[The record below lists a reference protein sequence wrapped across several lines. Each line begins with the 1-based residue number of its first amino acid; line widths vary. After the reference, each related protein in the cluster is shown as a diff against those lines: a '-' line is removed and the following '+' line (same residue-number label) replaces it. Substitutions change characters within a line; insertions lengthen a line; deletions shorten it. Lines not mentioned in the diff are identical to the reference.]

1 MTAASTASYPGVLVA
16 KDVAIGVRDGIEL
29 AADVFR
35 PDDDRPV
42 PVIMTLGP
50 YAKDVHFRDH
60 PGGAT
65 VYESMPEQGPL
76 MHWETVNPEW
86 WVPQGYGVVR
96 VDARGT
102 GHSPGRRTMLS
113 RGEAQDFYDCIE
125 WAAAQPWSTG
135 RVAVMGIS
143 YYAINAWRVAAL
155 RPPSLA
161 AIVPWEGAVDSYRDI
176 QRHGGMFSSGFIGR
190 WSTNLAREQGD
201 AASQVPLPPEEY
213 GPPYDTSN
221 PDLAAIEAPLLSVG
235 NWGGAGLHLRGNIEG
250 FRHAGSVHRRLRVHC
265 GNHMEP
271 FYALDGRLEQLR
283 FLEHWLKDI
292 DTGITREPP
301 VKLAIRRSRDDH
313 VWRYEHEWPLART
326 IWTQLFLDA
335 NGGGSDG
342 GSLEWDPPADE
353 GTVRYEAL
361 ADETGFESLARFTSA
376 PFESETELTGPLAL
390 HLWVSASK
398 PDADLFVVVRNVG
411 PDGEEVTYQGAIPTA
426 HHVAAAYGWLR
437 LSHRALDED
446 ASTPWQPV
454 HTHVGLAPVTPGE
467 PVAVDVEIWPTSV
480 VLGPGHRLAV
490 EIRAHDDPG
499 IFPFHHTHPG
509 DRRWGGAMAVHT
521 GPGHES
527 YLVVPV
533 IPAAG

>member
-1 MTAASTASYPGVLVA
+1 MTAASTATYPGVLVD
-16 KDVAIGVRDGIEL
+16 KDVGIPVRDGIEL

-35 PDDDRPV
+35 PDDGRPV
-42 PVIMTLGP
+42 PAIMTLGP

-60 PGGAT
+60 PGGAA
-65 VYESMPEQGPL
+65 VYPAMPEQGPL

-86 WVPQGYGVVR
+86 WVPQGYAVVR

-125 WAAAQPWSTG
+125 WASDQPWSTG

-143 YYAINAWRVAAL
+143 YFAINAWRVAAL

-190 WSTNLAREQGD
+190 WSSNLDREHGEAAR
-201 AASQVPLPPEEY
+201 AVPLPPEEY
-213 GPPYDTSN
+213 GPPYVTSN

-250 FRHAGSVHRRLRVHC
+250 FRHAGSVHKQLRVHC
-265 GNHMEP
+265 GDHMSP

-326 IWTQLFLDA
+326 QWTRLHLDA
-335 NGGGSDG
+335 AGDRLLG
-342 GSLEWDPPADE
+342 ADE
-353 GTVRYEAL
+353 PERPGTVGYRAEP
-361 ADETGFESLARFTSA
+361 DETGDGALARFATE
-376 PFESETELTGPLAL
+376 PVESETEITGPLAL
-390 HLWVSASK
+390 HLWVSASS
-398 PDADLFVVVRNVG
+398 PDADLFVVVRNLG

-437 LSHRALDED
+437 LSHRTLDAA

-454 HTHVGLAPVTPGE
+454 HTHVDLAPVTPGK
-467 PVAVDVEIWPTSV
+467 PAAVDVEIWPTSV
-480 VLGPGHRLAV
+480 VLAPGHRLV
-490 EIRAHDDPG
+490 LEIRAHDDPG
-499 IFPFHHTHPG
+499 IAPFHHTHPG